1 MLKFKGIIYFK
12 KAFETYII
20 LKKREDKMAV
30 KILTDS
36 TSYLSEEIC
45 KELDI
50 KKISL
55 SVSWNDINMKEVDI
69 NNEDFYFMMEEKG
82 IPMSSQPSIG
92 EMLEEMKKVVAN
104 GDSLVGIFLS
114 SEMSGTYSS
123 ALMVKEMVLEE
134 YKDAQIEIIDSRSN
148 CMQLGFAAIVGA
160 RAAKEGKTIKE
171 VLEIV
176 NQNIKRSRFLFIPDN
191 LEYLKKGGR
200 IGGASAL
207 IGNIL
212 KIIPIL
218 TVEDG
223 KTNVMTKVRTKKNAI
238 KTMIEK
244 VIEDSSVF
252 GLKEIVVH
260 HINCYEEALELS
272 KLVEEKLGVKAEIID
287 IGPVIGLHVGPG
299 AIGMVYYTE
308 KDMR

>member
-1 MLKFKGIIYFK
+1 M
-12 KAFETYII
+12 T
-20 LKKREDKMAV
+20 V

-45 KELDI
+45 RELDI
-50 KKISL
+50 RKISL
-55 SVSWNDINMKEVDI
+55 NISFPDFHIKEVDI
-69 NNEDFYFMMEEKG
+69 NNDDFYQMMAEKG

-92 EMLEEMKKVVAN
+92 EMFDEMKKVVSK
-104 GDSLVGIFLS
+104 GDSLVCVFLS

-123 ALMVKEMVLEE
+123 AQMVKEMILEE
-134 YKDAQIEIIDSRSN
+134 YKNAQIEIIDSRSN
-148 CMQLGFAAIVGA
+148 CMQLGFATIVGA
-160 RAAKEGKTIKE
+160 RAAREGKTIQE
-171 VLEIV
+171 VVDVIE
-176 NQNIKRSRFLFIPDN
+176 QNIKRSRFLFIPDN

-207 IGNIL
+207 IGNLL

-223 KTNVMTKVRTKKNAI
+223 KTTVMSKVRTKKNAI
-238 KTMIEK
+238 IAMLDK
-244 VIEDSSVF
+244 VIKDSSIF

-260 HINCYEEALELS
+260 HINCYQEALELS
-272 KLVEEKLGVKAEIID
+272 KLVEEKLGIKPDIVD

-299 AIGMVYYTE
+299 AIGLVYYTE

>member
-1 MLKFKGIIYFK
+1 
-12 KAFETYII
+12 
-20 LKKREDKMAV
+20 MAV

-45 KELDI
+45 RQLDI

-55 SVSWNDINMKEVDI
+55 SVSWNDMSVKEVDI
-69 NNEDFYFMMEEKG
+69 NNEDFYRMMKEKG
-82 IPMSSQPSIG
+82 IPKSSQPSIG
-92 EMLEEMKKVVAN
+92 EMLEEMKRVVAN
-104 GDSLVGIFLS
+104 GDNLVCIFLS

-148 CMQLGFAAIVGA
+148 CMQLGFATIVGA
-160 RAAKEGKTIKE
+160 RAAKEGKTLKE
-171 VLEIV
+171 VVELV
-176 NQNIKRSRFLFIPDN
+176 KQNLKRSRFLFIPDN

-207 IGNIL
+207 IGNLL

-223 KTNVMTKVRTKKNAI
+223 KTSVLTKVRTKKNAI
-238 KTMIEK
+238 SAMIERLVK
-244 VIEDSSVF
+244 DSSIY

-260 HINCYEEALELS
+260 HINCYEEALDLS
-272 KLVEEKLGVKAEIID
+272 KLIEEKLGVKADIVD

-299 AIGMVYYTE
+299 AIGFVYYTE

>member
-1 MLKFKGIIYFK
+1 MS
-12 KAFETYII
+12 
-20 LKKREDKMAV
+20 V

-36 TSYLSEEIC
+36 TSYLDDEIC
-45 KELDI
+45 NKLDI

-55 SVSWNDINMKEVDI
+55 YVSWDNLSMKEVEVD
-69 NNEDFYFMMEEKG
+69 NNEFYRMIEEKG
-82 IPMSSQPSIG
+82 IPKSSQPSVG
-92 EMLEEMKKVVAN
+92 EMYEEMKKIVEK
-104 GDSLVGIFLS
+104 GDSLVCVFLS

-123 ALMVKEMVLEE
+123 ALMVKDMILKD
-134 YKDAQIEIIDSRSN
+134 YKDAKIEIIDSKSN
-148 CMQLGFAAIVGA
+148 CMQLGFAVMAGA
-160 RAAKEGKTIKE
+160 KAVKEGKTLDE
-171 VLEIV
+171 VVEAI
-176 NQNIKRSRFLFIPDN
+176 NQNIRRSRFLFIPDN

-200 IGGASAL
+200 IGSAKAL

-223 KTNVMTKVRTKKNAI
+223 KTSILTKVRTKKNAVA
-238 KTMIEK
+238 TMVNK
-244 VIEDSSVF
+244 VIKDKSIY

-260 HINCYEEALELS
+260 HINCYEEAIELS
-272 KLVEEKLGVKAEIID
+272 KVVKEKLSIKPKIVD

-299 AIGMVYYTE
+299 AIGLVYYTE

>member
-1 MLKFKGIIYFK
+1 
-12 KAFETYII
+12 
-20 LKKREDKMAV
+20 MAV

-36 TSYLSEEIC
+36 TSYLPEEIC

-50 KKISL
+50 RKISL
-55 SVSWNDINMKEVDI
+55 NVSFPKQSIKEIDISNH
-69 NNEDFYFMMEEKG
+69 DFYSMMEKEG
-82 IPMSSQPSIG
+82 IPLSSQPSIG
-92 EMLEEMKKVVAN
+92 EMFEEMKNVVAN

-123 ALMVKEMVLEE
+123 ALMVKYMALQE
-134 YKDAQIEIIDSRSN
+134 YDDAQIEIVDSRSN

-171 VLEIV
+171 VVETIK
-176 NQNIKRSRFLFIPDN
+176 QNIKRSRFLFIPDN

-207 IGNIL
+207 IGNLL

-223 KTNVMTKVRTKKNAI
+223 KTTVFTKVRTKKYAI
-238 KTMIEK
+238 ATMVDK
-244 VIEDSSVF
+244 LVKDSSMF

-260 HINCYEEALELS
+260 HINCFNEALELCKIIED
-272 KLVEEKLGVKAEIID
+272 KLSIKPEIVD

-299 AIGMVYYTE
+299 AIGFVYYTE